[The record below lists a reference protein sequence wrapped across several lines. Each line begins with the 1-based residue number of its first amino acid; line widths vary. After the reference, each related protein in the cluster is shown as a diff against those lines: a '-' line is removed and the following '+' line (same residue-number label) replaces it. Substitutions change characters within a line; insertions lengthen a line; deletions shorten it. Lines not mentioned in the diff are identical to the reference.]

1 VSRRAFTVEAANAL
15 VPVLNDVFREI
26 RAHRHTIREA
36 ARKVEVLELL
46 WGAAVKEPANT
57 DHAEFL
63 RHHEDMERALRG
75 IQRAVE
81 DGIIARGLRFP
92 SGGIEQGLVDFPTTY
107 RGRWVYLCWQVG
119 EREVRFWHETDAG
132 YAGRHELTS
141 EHRRDMGAEDAGA
154 VDDSGLDF

>member
-1 VSRRAFTVEAANAL
+1 MSRRAFTVEAANAL
-15 VPVLNDVFREI
+15 VPVLNEVFREI

-36 ARKVEVLELL
+36 AGKVEVLELL
-46 WGAAVKEPANT
+46 WGDAVKDPENP

-63 RHHEDMERALRG
+63 RRHEDMERALRG
-75 IQRAVE
+75 IQHAVE
-81 DGIIARGLRFP
+81 EGIVARGLRFP

-132 YAGRHELTS
+132 YAGRREITAG
-141 EHRRDMGAEDAGA
+141 ERRDMGAEDADT
-154 VDDSGLDF
+154 VDDSELDF